1 MAEELHQEFLLR
13 LCEIGEIKIQE
24 VIDEGYIDWFCM
36 DVINKIWGKRFRVKS
51 YDKGQTNPL
60 FEFSNMSVDADLAY
74 FTPDY
79 NIDYDYNYTKAKDIL
94 NKDINSDNKDTN
106 YKARV
111 FTYSVG
117 LSIKDGEIK
126 EERLFKNALQFSKKS
141 GINYPAIWKA
151 VKEYKKYLKDKI
163 K

>member
-13 LCEIGEIKIQE
+13 LCEIGEVKIKE
-24 VIDEGYIDWFCM
+24 VVSEGYIDWFCM

-51 YDKGQTNPL
+51 YDKGSTNPL

-79 NIDYDYNYTKAKDIL
+79 NVDFDYSYTKAKDIL
-94 NKDINSDNKDTN
+94 NKDINSDNKDIN

-126 EERLFKNALQFSKKS
+126 EDRLFKNALQFSKKS

-163 K
+163 R